1 MLKVIFMGTS
11 AFVIPVLYELV
22 KTVAEVMVYT
32 KPDKPSGRGR
42 NLREAPVKKTAME
55 MNIPIRQP
63 KSLLTK
69 TAETAHV
76 VDELCE
82 LNPDV
87 IVVASYGLLLPKAV
101 IDCPRYGCLN
111 VHPSLLPRYRGPS
124 PIIAAILDGQ
134 ATTGV
139 SVMKM
144 DEGLDTGPILAQKE
158 IAIRSEDTTKALT
171 EALFIEGATLLVQVL
186 ADLANGRIDP
196 LPQDESMASHTRK
209 IVKSDGKADWSLT
222 ATQIERQ
229 IRAFNPWPILHSS
242 WKGKDI
248 RIIEAVAVQ
257 TSRKGTP
264 GTVMKLDEES
274 PVGIITGDGII
285 GVKKLQ
291 IAGGKPITS
300 KQFITGHPGLIGSI
314 LPN

>member
-1 MLKVIFMGTS
+1 
-11 AFVIPVLYELV
+11 
-22 KTVAEVMVYT
+22 
-32 KPDKPSGRGR
+32 
-42 NLREAPVKKTAME
+42 
-55 MNIPIRQP
+55 
-63 KSLLTK
+63 
-69 TAETAHV
+69 
-76 VDELCE
+76 
-82 LNPDV
+82 
-87 IVVASYGLLLPKAV
+87 
-101 IDCPRYGCLN
+101 
-111 VHPSLLPRYRGPS
+111 
-124 PIIAAILDGQ
+124 
-134 ATTGV
+134 
-139 SVMKM
+139 MKM

-264 GTVMKLDEES
+264 GTVIKLDEES

>member
-11 AFVIPVLYELV
+11 AFAIPVLSELV
-22 KTVAEVMVYT
+22 KTVEEVMVYT

-42 NLREAPVKKTAME
+42 QLRESPVKKTALE

-69 TAETAHV
+69 ISGTSHV
-76 VDELCE
+76 VDEICE

-87 IVVASYGLLLPKAV
+87 IVVASYGLLLPKTV
-101 IDCPRYGCLN
+101 IDHPRYGCLN
-111 VHPSLLPRYRGPS
+111 IHPSLLPRYRGPS
-124 PIIAAILDGQ
+124 PIMTAILDGQ
-134 ATTGV
+134 STTGV
-139 SVMKM
+139 SVMRM

-158 IAIRSEDTTKALT
+158 MVIRSEDTTKSLT
-171 EALFIEGATLLVQVL
+171 DALFVQGAALLVQVL
-186 ADLANGRIDP
+186 ADLVNGQIEP
-196 LPQDESMASHTRK
+196 LPQDESMATHTRK
-209 IVKSDGKADWSLT
+209 VVKSDGKADWSLP
-222 ATQIERQ
+222 AIQIERQ

-264 GTVMKLDEES
+264 GKVIKLDEES

-285 GVKKLQ
+285 VAKKLQ
-291 IAGGKPITS
+291 LAGGKPITS